1 ASGDVGATAKPAE
14 TAEPVKEK
22 TSVDFTSGLA
32 NTTLDEE
39 IEKRRARA
47 KKFGMEESADD
58 ALKALERAKK
68 FGGTGEVPKGL
79 NEALPERKERKR
91 GRGGDDGERGGNKRQ
106 SQGRSGGRPSGG
118 RDRRPSPR
126 KGRSG
131 GPGWMS
137 EADRA
142 KAEARKAKFATA
154 T

>member
-1 ASGDVGATAKPAE
+1 
-14 TAEPVKEK
+14 
-22 TSVDFTSGLA
+22 
-32 NTTLDEE
+32 
-39 IEKRRARA
+39 
-47 KKFGMEESADD
+47 
-58 ALKALERAKK
+58 ALERAKK